1 MTYLEVAVAA
11 PLGHT
16 LTYAWPDNCP
26 TPLQPGLRLLVPL
39 GNRLITGYLL
49 GPAPAPAAGQKI
61 KAVAEVMDPAPLFP
75 AAMIPFFRWIADYY
89 HHPLGEVIKTAL
101 PGGLTAR
108 SGRRV
113 RLTPAGRDYFT
124 APEHPRNAP
133 PWLATLLTKGELSP
147 ASVRRLTK
155 ARDRRLLEDWGRQ
168 GYLAISVELTGHTS
182 RPRTETCVVALE
194 ERQDRPELK
203 PSEQK
208 TLEILR
214 QRLADRG
221 LIAVARQDLAR
232 DYAGARKAL
241 QGLEAKGYVRLDER
255 RVLRDPFGDPPPHF
269 PAPEQLTAE
278 QDAALALLLPAVR
291 QRRYAPFLL
300 HGITGSGK
308 TEVYLRAAA
317 ATLALGRS
325 VLVLVPEIALATQ
338 VEGHFYSRFGD
349 QVALLHSGLSAGE
362 RFDQWHRLAS
372 GEALVVIGARSAVFA
387 PLQDPGLIIVD
398 EEHDSAF
405 KQEDGLRYH
414 GRDLAVLR
422 ASQAG
427 SVVVLGSATPSV
439 TSSYHA
445 RQGKYQLLTLSHRI
459 GDRPLPRVEVVD
471 LQNANTVSGRPP
483 LFTRQFIVA
492 LKETLARQ
500 EQSLVFLNRRG
511 FASLMLCRQCGEAV
525 QCRNCHVTL
534 TLHQARNELLCHY
547 CGFTSRADIICPH
560 CQSPDL
566 YHAGLGTE
574 RVESELTRL
583 FPRAT
588 IARLD
593 RDTAVSRKKYL
604 EILTAVRQREI
615 DILVGTQMI
624 TKGHHFPHVTLVGVV
639 WADAGMGLPDFRA
652 AERTFQLLVQVTG
665 RAGRGEQPGRVILQT
680 HQPDHYSVT
689 TARNHNYDELYE
701 REIALRRGLGY
712 PPFARLINIVLDG
725 VEEEA
730 VRQAAESLARTA
742 QSLCGRG
749 RVTVLGPAPA
759 PLSRLR
765 GRYRWQ
771 VLLKGRAVEPLHH
784 LCLQLAKNPPPG
796 VRGGTVKMAVD
807 VDPENML

>member
-1 MTYLEVAVAA
+1 MTYVEVAVAA

-16 LTYAWPDNCP
+16 LTYTWPENCQ
-26 TPLQPGLRLLVPL
+26 TRLEPGLRLLVPL

-49 GPAPAPAAGQKI
+49 GQAVTPTAGQKT
-61 KAVAEVMDPAPLFP
+61 KPVAEVMDPAPLFP
-75 AAMIPFFRWIADYY
+75 AGMIPFFRWIADYY
-89 HHPLGEVIKTAL
+89 HYPLGEVIKTAL
-101 PGGLTAR
+101 PGGLTPR

-113 RLTPAGRDYFT
+113 NLTPAGRNYFND
-124 APEHPRNAP
+124 PEHNKNVP
-133 PWLATLLTKGELSP
+133 PWLAELLSKGELSP
-147 ASVRRLTK
+147 ASVRRLSK
-155 ARDRRLLEDWGRQ
+155 PRDRRLLEEWSKQ
-168 GYLAISVELTGHTS
+168 GYLDIIEEMTGHTS
-182 RPRTETCVVALE
+182 RPKTETCVVALDTE
-194 ERQDRPELK
+194 HDRPELK
-203 PSEQK
+203 TSEQK
-208 TLEILR
+208 TLELLR
-214 QRLADRG
+214 QRLAKSG
-221 LIAVARQDLAR
+221 LAAVARQDLAR
-232 DYAGARKAL
+232 DYSGARKAL
-241 QGLEAKGYVRLDER
+241 LGLEAKGYVRLEER
-255 RVLRDPFGDPPPHF
+255 RVLRDPFGELPPHF
-269 PAPEQLTAE
+269 PEPEQLTSE
-278 QDAALALLLPAVR
+278 QDAALAPLLPAIAKN
-291 QRRYAPFLL
+291 RYAPFLL

-317 ATLALGRS
+317 ATLAMGRS

-338 VEGHFYSRFGD
+338 LEGHFYSRFGD

-387 PLQDPGLIIVD
+387 PLRDPGLIIVD

-422 ASQAG
+422 ASQSG
-427 SVVVLGSATPSV
+427 SVVILGSATPSV
-439 TSSYHA
+439 TSSFHA
-445 RQGKYQLLTLSHRI
+445 RQGKYQLLTLNHRI

-483 LFTRQFIVA
+483 LFTRQLVVA

-500 EQSLVFLNRRG
+500 EQSLIFLNRRG

-525 QCRNCHVTL
+525 KCRNCHVTL
-534 TLHQARNELLCHY
+534 TLHQAKNELLCHY
-547 CGFTSRADIICPH
+547 CGYTCRANIICPK

-583 FPRAT
+583 FPDAT
-588 IARLD
+588 VARLD
-593 RDTAVSRKKYL
+593 RDTCASRKKYM

-624 TKGHHFPHVTLVGVV
+624 TKGHHFPHVTLIGVV

-665 RAGRGEQPGRVILQT
+665 RAGRGDQPGRVILQT
-680 HQPDHYSVT
+680 HQPEHYSIT
-689 TARNHNYDELYE
+689 TAQAHAYDELYE
-701 REIALRRGLGY
+701 RELALRRGLGY

-730 VRQAAESLARTA
+730 VRQAATELADTA
-742 QSLCGRG
+742 QTHRG
-749 RVTVLGPAPA
+749 KVMVLGPAPA

-771 VLLKGRAVEPLHH
+771 ILLKGAAVEPLR
-784 LCLQLAKNPPPG
+784 QLALYLEKNPPPA
-796 VRGGTVKMAVD
+796 VRSGTVKMAVD

>member
-1 MTYLEVAVAA
+1 MTCVEVAVAA

-26 TPLQPGLRLLVPL
+26 TTLAPGLRLLVPL

-49 GPAPAPAAGQKI
+49 GEASAPTAGQKI

-75 AAMIPFFRWIADYY
+75 ASMIPFFRWIADYY
-89 HHPLGEVIKTAL
+89 HFPLGEVIKTAL
-101 PGGLTAR
+101 PGGLTPR

-113 RLTPAGRDYFT
+113 SLTSAGRAHFT
-124 APEHPRNAP
+124 APENTKNVPD
-133 PWLATLLTKGELSP
+133 WLNTLLDKGELSP
-147 ASVRRLTK
+147 ASVRRLTA
-155 ARDRRLLEDWGRQ
+155 ARDRRLLDEWRQQ
-168 GYLAISVELTGHTS
+168 GYLDISAEITGHTS
-182 RPRTETCVVALE
+182 RPKTETCVLDLG
-194 ERQDRPELK
+194 DRPDPPALT

-214 QRLADRG
+214 QQLAACG
-221 LIAVARQDLAR
+221 LAMVARQDLAR
-232 DYAGARKAL
+232 GYAGARKGL
-241 QGLEAKGYVRLDER
+241 QGLAAKGYVRLEER
-255 RVLRDPFGDPPPHF
+255 RVLRDPFGEPPPHF
-269 PAPEQLTAE
+269 PEPERLTEE
-278 QDAALALLLPAVR
+278 QDSALMFLLPAIR
-291 QRRYAPFLL
+291 QRRFVPFLL

-317 ATLALGRS
+317 ATLAMGRS

-338 VEGHFYSRFGD
+338 LEGHFYSRFGD

-398 EEHDSAF
+398 EEHDSAY

-422 ASQAG
+422 ASQTA
-427 SVVVLGSATPSV
+427 SVVILGSATPSV
-439 TSSYHA
+439 TSSFHA
-445 RQGKYQLLTLSHRI
+445 RQGKYQLLTLTHRI
-459 GDRPLPRVEVVD
+459 NNRPLPMVEVVD

-483 LFTRQFIVA
+483 LFTRQLVMA

-500 EQSLVFLNRRG
+500 EQSLIFLNRRG

-525 QCRNCHVTL
+525 KCHHCHVTL
-534 TLHQARNELLCHY
+534 TLHQAKNELLCHY
-547 CGFTSRADIICPH
+547 CGYTCRANIICPH
-560 CQSPDL
+560 CHSPDL

-574 RVESELTRL
+574 RVESELVRL
-583 FPRAT
+583 FPRAS

-593 RDTAVSRKKYL
+593 RDTATNRKKYL
-604 EILTAVRQREI
+604 EILQGVRHREI

-689 TARNHNYDELYE
+689 TAQNHDYDKLYQQ
-701 REIALRRGLGY
+701 EIALRRTLGY
-712 PPFARLINIVLDG
+712 PPFSRLINLVLDG

-730 VRQAAESLARTA
+730 VRQAATELAHVA
-742 QSLCGRG
+742 QTCRG

-771 VLLKGRAVEPLHH
+771 VLLKGAAMKPLHQLYLH
-784 LCLQLAKNPPPG
+784 LAKNPPAG